1 MINTIHQFLC
11 PNSFNGKPS
20 QPFESLFFSHH
31 NGTFE
36 EPMSKTVGMGKG
48 AKVLELNSTPS
59 FYKAPAY
66 MLSNLSRNRSLLKN
80 LISRDFKVNYH
91 GHILGYFWSLLEP
104 LALTAI
110 FYLVFVILRGD
121 TDTLLPLKI
130 MIGILIFNAFSRTLS
145 SCTACLVS
153 NAALI
158 QQVYFP
164 REIFP
169 TAIAGFRLMTLLL
182 SMIIVIPY
190 MAFEQI
196 APTPTMFLL
205 PVAMCS
211 SILLAQGIGMMTA
224 SIQVRVRDTKQVVDL
239 ILRAAFFLSGVFFGA
254 EHIPPE
260 YLETFLLNPIAVYIE
275 MARAAILGDMSLLS
289 WVQISRAVTI
299 SLLAYV
305 LGSIVFV
312 KSERKAVKFL

>member
-1 MINTIHQFLC
+1 
-11 PNSFNGKPS
+11 
-20 QPFESLFFSHH
+20 
-31 NGTFE
+31 
-36 EPMSKTVGMGKG
+36 MGKIE
-48 AKVLELNSTPS
+48 KVLELKSTPS
-59 FYKAPAY
+59 FYKAPSS
-66 MLSNLSRNRSLLKN
+66 MLSNLRSNRSLLKN

-169 TAIAGFRLMTLLL
+169 TAIAGFRFLTLLL
-182 SMIIVIPY
+182 SMIVVIPY
-190 MAFEQI
+190 MVFEQI

-211 SILLAQGIGMMTA
+211 AILLAQGIGMMTA
-224 SIQVRVRDTKQVVDL
+224 SIQVRIRDTKQVIDL

-275 MARAAILGDMSLLS
+275 MARAAILGDMSLLN
-289 WVQISRAVTI
+289 WMQISRAVAV
-299 SLLAYV
+299 SLLAYM